1 MTSPQTSTRLK
12 GLLSSRREEIIEKQ
26 YSEIKKLESKYRKLY
41 DGSPVMLRTI
51 NTDGVILDCNRAYA
65 SALGY
70 STKDEV
76 IGHSIFEHTPK
87 ESLRAKRESFEEW
100 RRTGSVRNKEV
111 WFKRKDGSIFPALI
125 NANNLHDDNGNLVG
139 SNTAIVDL
147 TEIYKARRQAEKAND
162 EIRKAYELK
171 EEFVRIAAHE
181 IRTPIQPI
189 LSYAEL
195 AVKGI
200 VSQKEAWGMV
210 IHEARR
216 LKELADSI
224 LDVSKIESGNLTY
237 DFQKLMINEIITE
250 VVNSFQLSD
259 PYQAQPDGCYPPVIE
274 AKTDEDIALL
284 LDKTRM
290 IQALSNIVSN
300 SMKFTRKGKIT
311 IETCVL
317 SHKKLFEIKITD
329 TGTGIAPEILPKIFE
344 KFVTKTSGTLNQHGT
359 GLGLFITKSIIQ
371 AHGGDVFGYN
381 NEDRNGATFVIRLPF
396 T

>member
-1 MTSPQTSTRLK
+1 MTSAQTSARLK

-26 YSEIKKLESKYRKLY
+26 YFEIKKLESRYRKLY

-51 NTDGVILDCNRAYA
+51 NTDGIILDCNHAYA

-76 IGHSIFEHTPK
+76 IGHSIFEHSPR
-87 ESLRAKRESFEEW
+87 ESIRAKRESFEEW

-111 WFKRKDGSIFPALI
+111 WFKIKDGSIFPALI
-125 NANNLHDDNGNLVG
+125 NANNLYDDDGNLVG

-147 TEIYKARRQAEKAND
+147 TEIHKARRQEERANE

-171 EEFVRIAAHE
+171 EEFIRIAAHD

-195 AVKGI
+195 ALKGK
-200 VSQKEAWGMV
+200 VNQEQAWGVV
-210 IHEARR
+210 IQQARR

-224 LDVSKIESGNLTY
+224 LDVSRIESGNLTY
-237 DFQKLMINEIITE
+237 DFQKVRITEIINE
-250 VVNSFQLSD
+250 VVNSFRKSD
-259 PYQAQPDGCYPPVIE
+259 PYQAQSDEFYPPVIE
-274 AKTDEDIALL
+274 AKTGEDIELI
-284 LDKTRM
+284 LDKTRI
-290 IQALSNIVSN
+290 IQALSNIISN
-300 SMKFTRKGKIT
+300 SMKFTQNGKIT
-311 IETCVL
+311 IETCAL
-317 SHKKLFEIKITD
+317 SHKKLFEIKIAD

-344 KFVTKTSGTLNQHGT
+344 KFVTKASGNQHGT

-381 NEDRNGATFVIRLPF
+381 NEDRNGATFVIRLPIAS
-396 T
+396 